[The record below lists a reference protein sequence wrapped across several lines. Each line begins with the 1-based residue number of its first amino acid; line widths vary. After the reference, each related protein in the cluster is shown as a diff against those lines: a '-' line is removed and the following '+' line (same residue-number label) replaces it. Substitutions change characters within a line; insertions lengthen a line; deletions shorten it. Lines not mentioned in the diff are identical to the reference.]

1 MTLAVIYKVF
11 GGFHMLMGVMMGL
24 TLPGTIPDGEGW
36 GMEGLDGIVTM
47 AEHFGSALV
56 VIGFMFW
63 MLPSWTSE
71 AQLKKATMP
80 LIGAQVLLVLVPLYH
95 AYVSKTINADGGF
108 YGLILVSLVLIG
120 LFYSRSR

>member
-24 TLPGTIPDGEGW
+24 GLALPQKEGW
-36 GMEGLDGIVTM
+36 GVEGLDGIVTM

-80 LIGAQVLLVLVPLYH
+80 LIGTQVLLVLVPLYH

-108 YGLILVSLVLIG
+108 YGLILISLVLIG

>member
-1 MTLAVIYKVF
+1 MTLAAIYKVF
-11 GGFHMLMGVMMGL
+11 GGFHILMGVMMGL
-24 TLPGTIPDGEGW
+24 TLLGTIPDGEGW

-108 YGLILVSLVLIG
+108 YGLILISLVLIG

>member
-1 MTLAVIYKVF
+1 MTLAILYKIF
-11 GGFHMLMGVMMGL
+11 GGLHMLMGVGMGFGL
-24 TLPGTIPDGEGW
+24 AALPEGEGW
-36 GMEGLDGIVTM
+36 GVEGLAGIITM

-56 VIGFMFW
+56 VVGFMFW

-95 AYVSKTINADGGF
+95 AYVSRTIPIDGMF
-108 YGLILVSLVLIG
+108 YGLIAVSLVLIG
-120 LFYSRSR
+120 LFYSKSR

>member
-1 MTLAVIYKVF
+1 MTLALIYKVF
-11 GGFHMLMGVMMGL
+11 GGLHMLMGVMMGL

-108 YGLILVSLVLIG
+108 YGLILISLVLIG

>member
-1 MTLAVIYKVF
+1 MTLSLIYRIF
-11 GGFHMLMGVMMGL
+11 GGIHMLMGVMMGL
-24 TLPGTIPDGEGW
+24 TIAGTIPDREGW
-36 GMEGLDGIVTM
+36 GEGGLAGITTM

-56 VIGFMFW
+56 VVGFMFW

-95 AYVSKTINADGGF
+95 AYGSRTIDLDGFF
-108 YGLILVSLVLIG
+108 YGLIAVSLILIG
-120 LFYSRSR
+120 LFYSKSH

>member
-1 MTLAVIYKVF
+1 MTLAAIYKVF
-11 GGFHMLMGVMMGL
+11 GGFHILMGVMMGL

-108 YGLILVSLVLIG
+108 YGLILISLVLIG

>member
-1 MTLAVIYKVF
+1 MTLTLIYKIF
-11 GGFHMLMGVMMGL
+11 GGLHMLMGVMMGL

-47 AEHFGSALV
+47 AEHFGSTLV

-95 AYVSKTINADGGF
+95 AYVSKTINTDGGF
-108 YGLILVSLVLIG
+108 YGLILISLVLIG

>member
-95 AYVSKTINADGGF
+95 AYVSKTINTDGGF
-108 YGLILVSLVLIG
+108 YVLFGVSLVLIG
-120 LFYSRSR
+120 LFYSKSR

>member
-1 MTLAVIYKVF
+1 MTLALIYKVF

-47 AEHFGSALV
+47 AEHFGSALL

-108 YGLILVSLVLIG
+108 YGLILISLVLIG

>member
-36 GMEGLDGIVTM
+36 GMEGLDGIITM

-108 YGLILVSLVLIG
+108 YGLILISLVLIG

>member
-1 MTLAVIYKVF
+1 MTLSLIYKVF

-108 YGLILVSLVLIG
+108 YGLILISLVLIG

>member
-108 YGLILVSLVLIG
+108 YGLILISLVLIG
-120 LFYSRSR
+120 LFYSRAR

>member
-1 MTLAVIYKVF
+1 MTLALIYKVF
-11 GGFHMLMGVMMGL
+11 GGLHMLMGVMMGL
-24 TLPGTIPDGEGW
+24 GLALPQGEGW
-36 GMEGLDGIVTM
+36 GAEGLDGIVTM

-95 AYVSKTINADGGF
+95 AYVSKTINTDGGF
-108 YGLILVSLVLIG
+108 YVLVGVSLVLIG
-120 LFYSRSR
+120 LFYSKSR

>member
-36 GMEGLDGIVTM
+36 GMEGLDGIITM
-47 AEHFGSALV
+47 AEHFGSALL

-95 AYVSKTINADGGF
+95 AYVSKTINTDGGF
-108 YGLILVSLVLIG
+108 YGLILISLVLIG
-120 LFYSRSR
+120 LFYSRAR

>member
-108 YGLILVSLVLIG
+108 YGLILISLVLIG

>member
-1 MTLAVIYKVF
+1 MTLALIYKVF
-11 GGFHMLMGVMMGL
+11 GGLHMLMGVMMGL
-24 TLPGTIPDGEGW
+24 GLALPQREGW
-36 GMEGLDGIVTM
+36 GAEGLDGIVTM

-95 AYVSKTINADGGF
+95 AYVSKTINTDGGF

>member
-36 GMEGLDGIVTM
+36 GMEGLDGIITM
-47 AEHFGSALV
+47 AEHFGSALL

-108 YGLILVSLVLIG
+108 YGLILISLVLIG

>member
-1 MTLAVIYKVF
+1 MTLATVYKVF

-24 TLPGTIPDGEGW
+24 GLALPQKEGW
-36 GMEGLDGIVTM
+36 GVEGLDGIVTM

-95 AYVSKTINADGGF
+95 AYGSRTIDLDGFF
-108 YGLILVSLVLIG
+108 YGLIAVSLILIG
-120 LFYSRSR
+120 LFYSKSR

>member
-1 MTLAVIYKVF
+1 MTLALIYKVF

-108 YGLILVSLVLIG
+108 YGLILISLVLIG